1 MKCIKRS
8 KDKNG
13 EDKIDLLVLF
23 DFVRVEIFLLFC
35 NLAINKEDPKW
46 DLNEEIIGDLKEI
59 FLMFDSDVDGVLTLD
74 QVCQAIGVL
83 GIRRS
88 GWSLGSDIPCYSK
101 VVSRGGNIG
110 PGQGSV

>member
-13 EDKIDLLVLF
+13 EEQIDLLVLF
-23 DFVRVEIFLLFC
+23 DFVRVKIFSGCKPSKFF
-35 NLAINKEDPKW
+35 NQEDPKW

-88 GWSLGSDIPCYSK
+88 GWSVGSDIPYYS
-101 VVSRGGNIG
+101 SFQRRRYW
-110 PGQGSV
+110 PR